1 MQRTNTLELDSTLFF
16 NISVN
21 TNVLVFLEKK
31 KISHI
36 HPVPLLSLMALKT
49 IVFVKTFCLQVIE
62 THFR

>member
-31 KISHI
+31 KNLAYPSCS
-36 HPVPLLSLMALKT
+36 P
-49 IVFVKTFCLQVIE
+49 IVIDGIE
-62 THFR
+62 NHCVC